1 MVLPRS
7 ALLRV
12 RTLLLWFFA
21 LILVSPSL
29 AAVAN
34 AQGDP
39 QTRLMTRRAAKVDA
53 LRNLSEQVYGL
64 RLDNQTTV
72 RDFVTQSDVIRTRVS
87 AAIQGA
93 REVDYR
99 EMPDG
104 TAEVTVEI
112 TLGPVRDILGRN
124 LAYGQETIQ
133 AKGFGAPGGPAV
145 AAPAVGG
152 LVVRAKG
159 NGVEPRDGDLTQAE
173 KGLLAKRAAKLDAL
187 RNLAEEVWGLRLSGE
202 TFVRDYVTRN
212 DDLRSR
218 VQAFIQG
225 ARVVSEQ
232 QLPDGTYQVEIE
244 IDANPVR
251 AMFGF

>member
-7 ALLRV
+7 ARIRV
-12 RTLLLWFFA
+12 RALFLWCSA
-21 LILVSPSL
+21 LVLVSASL
-29 AAVAN
+29 TVAAN
-34 AQGDP
+34 AQDDP

-53 LRNLSEQVYGL
+53 LRNLSEQVFGL

-93 REVDYR
+93 REVDYKVLA
-99 EMPDG
+99 DG

-124 LAYGQETIQ
+124 LVYGQETIQ

-145 AAPAVGG
+145 AAPAAGG

-159 NGVEPRDGDLTQAE
+159 NGVAPRDPDLTAAE

-187 RNLAEEVWGLRLSGE
+187 RNLAEEVWGLRLTGE
-202 TFVRDYVTRN
+202 TFVRDYVVKN

-218 VQAFIQG
+218 VQTFIQG

>member
-7 ALLRV
+7 ARIRV
-12 RTLLLWFFA
+12 RSLFLGCAALLL
-21 LILVSPSL
+21 VSLSL
-29 AAVAN
+29 AAAAN
-34 AQGDP
+34 AQNDP

-53 LRNLSEQVYGL
+53 LRNLAEQVFGL

-93 REVDYR
+93 REVDYKVLS
-99 EMPDG
+99 DG

-124 LAYGQETIQ
+124 LVYGQETIQ
-133 AKGFGAPGGPAV
+133 AKGYGAPGGSAV

-152 LVVRAKG
+152 AVIRAKG
-159 NGVEPRDGDLTQAE
+159 NGVEPRDADLTPPE

-187 RNLAEEVWGLRLSGE
+187 RNLAEEVWGLRLTGE
-202 TFVRDYVTRN
+202 TFVRDYVVKN

-218 VQAFIQG
+218 VQTFIQG

-244 IDANPVR
+244 IDAGPVR
-251 AMFGF
+251 ALFGF